1 MARAKTKAAGAN
13 LPVPQS
19 DAEAEQMIAQLGA
32 IQRDLAEAQNHHNA
46 QVSALE
52 TAFAEVKKASQQA
65 QTAITEG
72 LAIWASAHRDR
83 LTNGGR
89 TKTVQLASGVILW
102 RLGASSVTHRALKV
116 DEVVALVWERINERF
131 AIAEDKRRSR
141 KDRETARIE
150 AERFRQFLRTTVTLN
165 KDAMHEDREFAETL
179 PGVSFS
185 NPGESFAVEPTVS
198 QISEVA

>member
-32 IQRDLAEAQNHHNA
+32 IQRDLVEAQNHHNA

-52 TAFAEVKKASQQA
+52 TAFAEVKKTSQQA

-83 LTNGGR
+83 LTNGGK

-102 RLGASSVTHRALKV
+102 RLGVPSVSHRPLKVEEVVESIAERVRALF
-116 DEVVALVWERINERF
+116 DVVG
-131 AIAEDKRRSR
+131 DKATSR
-141 KDRETARIE
+141 KDREAAV
-150 AERFRQFLRTTVTLN
+150 AEVDRLRRFLRTNITLN
-165 KDAMHEDREFAETL
+165 KDAMHEDRALAETL

-198 QISEVA
+198 QIGEVA